1 MNTLDNHSTISFL
14 QTTPDSPESDLQ
26 YGLVRWIYTYGEHI
40 LKTLIARS
48 PKIPHTRRL
57 SNPGTP
63 LNGTTI
69 LRPRIPK
76 PSDNLIPRPYR
87 YGVFGPRASL
97 PPLIPI
103 PYPMSSAPIY
113 RMPQHNVGP
122 LSPTGSLG
130 GLPHMHSPLH
140 NVGVHETH
148 SNVLLPLH
156 HQGQPNFMF
165 YGPHSSIPIH
175 STMPE
180 KIPLMQS
187 APGLLQQAPGLM
199 QQPPGILQ
207 QVPPGLI
214 HHPPPAVARQSS
226 NESFNTQQ
234 FLHSSS
240 PTHLVAEV
248 TEGAPPINPQ
258 LPPRSNLVSEV
269 SPTPVIMPTPQ
280 NISMLGHTHQNVAL
294 DPHQLSVLGPGHMT
308 ALGNHEQA
316 LLPLAT
322 AQVPLHDD
330 KMSRQIPVRG
340 SNSGPLLPNPPVMPH
355 HPPPQNN
362 HRKETVCKFYVSG
375 AGICPYGEKCWFA
388 HPEPIG
394 SIPSPTHRG
403 YPESVSSTAG
413 GYGYR
418 GTLATVAQAGQTT
431 VWMNGQMV
439 QQYGMTSPPQSPL
452 STGVCNYYTTVQHF

>member
-1 MNTLDNHSTISFL
+1 MVSISIL

-63 LNGTTI
+63 PNGTTTMI
-69 LRPRIPK
+69 RPRIPK
-76 PSDNLIPRPYR
+76 LSDNLVPRPYR
-87 YGVFGPRASL
+87 YGVLGPRASL

-122 LSPTGSLG
+122 LSPTTIG
-130 GLPHMHSPLH
+130 GGVPHMGSPLH

-148 SNVLLPLH
+148 PNVLLPLH
-156 HQGQPNFMF
+156 HQPNFMF
-165 YGPHSSIPIH
+165 YGPHSD
-175 STMPE
+175 

-187 APGLLQQAPGLM
+187 APGLLQQASGLV

-207 QVPPGLI
+207 QIPPGLI
-214 HHPPPAVARQSS
+214 QHPPPAIARQSS
-226 NESFNTQQ
+226 NESFNAQQ

-248 TEGAPPINPQ
+248 TEGAHPINPQ

-280 NISMLGHTHQNVAL
+280 NISMLGHTHQNMAL
-294 DPHQLSVLGPGHMT
+294 DAHQLSVLGPGHMT

-316 LLPLAT
+316 LLPLTT
-322 AQVPLHDD
+322 AQVPPHNDTI
-330 KMSRQIPVRG
+330 SRQIPIRG
-340 SNSGPLLPNPPVMPH
+340 GNSGPLLPNPPVMSH

-362 HRKETVCKFYVSG
+362 HRKETVCKFYVSS
-375 AGICPYGEKCWFA
+375 AGLCPYGEKCWFA

-394 SIPSPTHRG
+394 SIRSPTHRV
-403 YPESVSSTAG
+403 YPESVSSAAA
-413 GYGYR
+413 GYGSR
-418 GTLATVAQAGQTT
+418 GTLGTVAQAGQT

-439 QQYGMTSPPQSPL
+439 QQFGMTSPPQSPL
-452 STGVCNYYTTVQHF
+452 STGAVL